1 MVLKFDKITIGATL
15 VNMVGSAKVV
25 LDVATEEDLA
35 NLSKEVT
42 VEKASVDIVLKK
54 VSLADYATLRGMIN
68 QENDVKLENEN
79 AVTGSPIVTVKNMRI
94 YPKLTGENGKTLEVQ
109 ITRDKRFGV
118 EDYANNI
125 VLAAAV

>member
-15 VNMVGSAKVV
+15 LDMVGSAKVV
-25 LDVATEEDLA
+25 LDVDTEEDLA
-35 NLSKEVT
+35 NLTKEVT
-42 VEKASVDIVLKK
+42 IEKASVDIVLKK

-79 AVTGSPIVTVKNMRI
+79 AVAGSPIVTIKNMKI
-94 YPKLTGENGKTLEVQ
+94 YPKLTGENSKTLEVQ